1 MLRGIGLKK
10 KLISLIVISVML
22 CLVFTVVTS
31 VSVAYSMKS
40 SDKSCAEHGLYRG
53 LLKGAY
59 RVEKNGWIFVH
70 LEGSPFQI
78 GFQHGYLLADNLNT
92 SWSAAIHVYW
102 SEEEFG
108 DWWYVA
114 RDIARI
120 YVWPKI
126 PGEYRAEIE
135 GIVAGLRAAG
145 YYNWDKWDIVA
156 FNAWADIDAYWD
168 AYFERV
174 RPHSGNIPLPRMF
187 HREKGC
193 SAFIAT
199 GSATKNGE
207 IVMAHNT
214 WAGYAGDS
222 YWNVIFHIKPKKGYE
237 ILYQST
243 GGCIWSGQDW
253 YINSAGLMVCETTL
267 PGMYVYN
274 IDGIPIFVRIRYAMQ
289 YTDNIDDF
297 VEVMTYNGNG
307 AYANEWL
314 IGDAKTG
321 EICSLQLGCYH
332 WDVYR
337 TFDGFIGSCNYPKG
351 EGVRQETVY
360 DWTDPTTS
368 GYCRYQRW
376 LQLSEM
382 YYGQIDV
389 ELAKVMIADHYDVLT
404 GEYKPSR
411 RTICGHGEDS
421 PPSYYPS
428 GAYDGKVTSSSLV
441 LENMGMW
448 GRWGHPCGTPFY
460 ADEFLE
466 EHPEYSW
473 QLPYLRDLPSYDW
486 TFFNKE
492 GPMDPEGHMN
502 SMSSTAIINAEIIA
516 IDSTIG
522 VKE

>member
-1 MLRGIGLKK
+1 M
-10 KLISLIVISVML
+10 VFSV
-22 CLVFTVVTS
+22 FAVVTS
-31 VSVAYSMKS
+31 VSVAYSMKLE
-40 SDKSCAEHGLYRG
+40 DKNHTCHGWHRW

-59 RVEKNGWIFVH
+59 RVEKSGWIFVH

-78 GFQHGYLLADNLNT
+78 GFQHGYLLADNLNV

-102 SEEEFG
+102 SEKEFG

-120 YVWPKI
+120 YVWPKV
-126 PGEYRAEIE
+126 PPEYKLEML
-135 GIVAGLRAAG
+135 GIAVGVRAAG
-145 YYNWDKWDIVA
+145 YKNWDLWDIVA

-168 AYFERV
+168 AYFEHQY
-174 RPHSGNIPLPRMF
+174 PKTGYIPLPQMF

-214 WAGYAGDS
+214 WAGYAGDA
-222 YWNVIFHIKPKKGYE
+222 YWNVIFHIKPKRGYE

-267 PGMYVYN
+267 PGMHVYN
-274 IDGIPIFVRIRYAMQ
+274 INGIPIFVRIRYAIQ

-297 VEVMTYNGNG
+297 IKVMTYKGNG

-332 WDVYR
+332 WDIYR

-351 EGVRQETVY
+351 EGVRQETDY

-368 GYCRYQRW
+368 GYCRYVRW
-376 LQLSEM
+376 QQLCEM

-389 ELAKVMIADHYDVLT
+389 ELAKKMIADHYDVLT
-404 GEYKPSR
+404 GEEKPSS
-411 RTICGHGEDS
+411 RTICGHGENS
-421 PPSYYPS
+421 PEWDYYPA

-473 QLPYLRDLPSYDW
+473 QLPYLRDLLSYDW

-492 GPMDPEGHMN
+492 GPMD
-502 SMSSTAIINAEIIA
+502 STSPTVIINAEIIA

-522 VKE
+522 VKEQ